1 VRYST
6 FDDTNILSTH
16 THSYKHAPLQ
26 YYSFP
31 LRWVAIARGL
41 SITQTTVCVKHAE
54 RGRARAGTVSIRK
67 SGV

>member
-41 SITQTTVCVKHAE
+41 SITQTTFL
-54 RGRARAGTVSIRK
+54 GRRTMRYRYA
-67 SGV
+67 